1 MAIPRQSETLLLNA
15 EMDEAK
21 KKSVQRR
28 VISGELHRIVNGMA
42 TSLPADQWPALMKR
56 EKLRILSALFPES
69 IISHKSA
76 FNALIGPVIHLTTTS
91 KRREVNLPGLQ
102 IIAYPGAGPVLGD
115 RKMGGGNVYF
125 PSQARMF
132 LDNMSRNDGNR
143 NASREEIEERILQ
156 ICDVQGEAK
165 LLELRNELDQ
175 VAPLIGRDA
184 QNKNIGKLIGAVLG
198 TRPSN
203 IATSAVF
210 RAASDGYDSTRIERF
225 DALIGV
231 LRTTPMPAIGDVAPK
246 GNSLVNFAFLESY
259 FSNFIEGTEFE
270 IEEARQIVLEGKISE
285 LRPKD
290 SHDIIGVFKQIVDP
304 GWRLQT
310 LSNSSGVMNQITS
323 RHADMMAAR
332 PETRPGEIKLKSNKA
347 GNTSFVQPRLVKGT
361 FVEGAKRLHEV
372 EPGLAR
378 ALYSM
383 FLVAEVHPFDDG
395 NGRLA
400 RLVMNAEL
408 SQAGLCRIMVPTLYR
423 ETYLDCLRVLTREG
437 DPQPFIRAMRDI
449 QEWTAAFEYN
459 NLDEVI
465 EQMSECHAFEKSL
478 VEFRLE
484 FPDHAR
490 AEVKPREGNR
500 S

>member
-1 MAIPRQSETLLLNA
+1 MAITRQSETLLLNP

-28 VISGELHRIVNGMA
+28 VLTGELHRIANGVT
-42 TSLPADQWPALMKR
+42 TSLPKDQWPSLMQR
-56 EKLRILSALFPES
+56 EKLRILNALFPDS
-69 IISHKSA
+69 VISHKSS
-76 FNALIGPVIHLTTTS
+76 FNALVGPVIYLTTTG
-91 KRREVNLPGLQ
+91 RRKVLDLPGLQ
-102 IIAYPGAGPVLGD
+102 IIAYPGAGPAPGD
-115 RKMGGGNVYF
+115 RKMGDGNVYF

-143 NASREEIEERILQ
+143 NASREELEERILQ
-156 ICDVQGEAK
+156 ICDIQGEAK
-165 LLELRNELDQ
+165 LIELRNEMEQ
-175 VAPLIGRDA
+175 IAPLIGRESQEKD
-184 QNKNIGKLIGAVLG
+184 IGKLIGAVLG

-203 IATSAVF
+203 IVISSVV
-210 RAASDGYDSTRIERF
+210 RSASDGYDSKRTELF
-225 DALIGV
+225 DALISE
-231 LRTTPMPAIGDVAPK
+231 LRTTPLPSIRDVAPK
-246 GNSLVNFAFLESY
+246 GNALVNFAFLESY

-310 LSNSSGVMNQITS
+310 LSNSGGVINQLTA

-332 PETRPGEIKLKSNKA
+332 PETRPGEIKLKSNRA

-361 FVEGAKRLHEV
+361 FIEGAKRLHEV

-383 FLVAEVHPFDDG
+383 FLVAEVHPFNDG

-408 SQAGLCRIMVPTLYR
+408 SQEGLCRIMVPTLYR
-423 ETYLDCLRVLTREG
+423 ETYIDCLRVLTREG
-437 DPQPFIRAMRDI
+437 NPKPFIKAMTEI
-449 QEWTAAFEYN
+449 QGWTSAFEYD
-459 NLDEVI
+459 NLDAAI
-465 EQMSECHAFEKSL
+465 ENMNECNAFEKSL
-478 VEFRLE
+478 TDFRLE
-484 FPDHAR
+484 FPKQD
-490 AEVKPREGNR
+490 REKYYPEIPG
-500 S
+500 